1 MKSLLSLLG
10 RYALTLIA
18 VAVAAFVA
26 FIFWKQYAQT
36 PWTRDGRVRADVVQI
51 APDVSGPV
59 SSVAVRDN
67 QWVNRGDV
75 LYAIDPRWLKLAV
88 LSAQADVEAKRHE
101 MVMRQD
107 AARRRALIKGVISSE
122 DIQQTGSAARVAAA
136 NYQGA
141 LAALELAQLNL
152 SHATVRAP
160 VAGYVTHLRLRPGD
174 YATAGE
180 TKVAVVDAHSFW
192 VVGYFE
198 ETKLRHI
205 RIGSAARISL
215 MGFDPLI
222 TGHVESIGRGI
233 DDNNDATGGLGLPD
247 VNPTFSW
254 VRLAQRVPVR
264 IQLDKIPEGIEL
276 VAGLS
281 ASVSIVPESPDGG
294 HSGGSGYPPMM
305 RSDSAAEA
313 AFTSSVTSTGSQAT
327 QIAIVQDELP
337 RCRQSALCTTTC
349 RIFIVRYFWPRSGI
363 PAPGLT
369 KRRRCFTGAALS
381 FCSADHAETPHGK
394 SRHNGGEITDRN
406 VRT

>member
-10 RYALTLIA
+10 RYALTLSA
-18 VAVAAFVA
+18 VVVATLLAFMV
-26 FIFWKQYAQT
+26 WKHYAQT

-51 APDVSGPV
+51 APDISGPV

-75 LYAIDPRWLKLAV
+75 LYAIDPHWLKLSV

-101 MVMRQD
+101 LLMRQD
-107 AARRRALIKGVISSE
+107 AARRRAQIKGMISSE
-122 DIQQTGSAARVAAA
+122 DIQQTRSAASVAAA

-152 SHATVRAP
+152 SHAVVRSP
-160 VAGYVTHLRLRPGD
+160 VAGYVTHLRLRPGN

-180 TKVAVVDAHSFW
+180 TKVAIIDAQSFW

-205 RIGSAARISL
+205 HVGNTAQISL
-215 MGFDPLI
+215 MGFDPII

-233 DDNNDATGGLGLPD
+233 GDSNDETGGLGLPE
-247 VNPTFSW
+247 VNPTFNW

-264 IQLDKIPEGIEL
+264 IQLDALPEGIVL

-281 ASVSIVPESPDGG
+281 ASVSIMP
-294 HSGGSGYPPMM
+294 
-305 RSDSAAEA
+305 
-313 AFTSSVTSTGSQAT
+313 
-327 QIAIVQDELP
+327 
-337 RCRQSALCTTTC
+337 
-349 RIFIVRYFWPRSGI
+349 
-363 PAPGLT
+363 
-369 KRRRCFTGAALS
+369 
-381 FCSADHAETPHGK
+381 
-394 SRHNGGEITDRN
+394 
-406 VRT
+406 

>member
-1 MKSLLSLLG
+1 MKSLLSLLA
-10 RYALTLIA
+10 RYALTLTA
-18 VAVAAFVA
+18 VAVATVLA
-26 FIFWKQYAQT
+26 FILWKHYAQT

-75 LYAIDPRWLKLAV
+75 LYAIDPHWLKLAV

-101 MVMRQD
+101 MLMRQD
-107 AARRRALIKGVISSE
+107 AARRRALIKGAISGE
-122 DIQQTGSAARVAAA
+122 DIRQTGSTASIAAA

-152 SHATVRAP
+152 SHATVRSP
-160 VAGYVTHLRLRPGD
+160 VTGYVTHLRLRPGD

-180 TKVAVVDAHSFW
+180 TKVAIVDAKSFW

-205 RIGSAARISL
+205 RVGNSAQISL

-233 DDNNDATGGLGLPD
+233 GDSNDETGGLGLPD
-247 VNPTFSW
+247 VNPTFNW

-264 IQLDKIPEGIEL
+264 IQLDTLPAGIEL

-281 ASVSIVPESPDGG
+281 ASILIL
-294 HSGGSGYPPMM
+294 H
-305 RSDSAAEA
+305 
-313 AFTSSVTSTGSQAT
+313 
-327 QIAIVQDELP
+327 
-337 RCRQSALCTTTC
+337 
-349 RIFIVRYFWPRSGI
+349 
-363 PAPGLT
+363 
-369 KRRRCFTGAALS
+369 
-381 FCSADHAETPHGK
+381 
-394 SRHNGGEITDRN
+394 
-406 VRT
+406 